1 MVYFLQEVSNMDDL
15 VKRLSEGE
23 HKVAVTRA
31 NGQLSELKD
40 MIDRDFVLVKFT
52 ETRGGTELG
61 FSLDKERSDVDSA
74 KLASG
79 TGTVKLVGDLN
90 LNYVDVR
97 CVAEI
102 DLGSLAGKGK
112 LEILESQP
120 AGA

>member
-1 MVYFLQEVSNMDDL
+1 MDDL

-61 FSLDKERSDVDSA
+61 FSLDKSRSDVDST
-74 KLASG
+74 KLESG
-79 TGTVKLVGDLN
+79 SGKVKLVGDLN

-102 DLGSLAGKGK
+102 DLGSLEGTGK

-120 AGA
+120 TGAQS

>member
-1 MVYFLQEVSNMDDL
+1 MDDL